1 MGYVCVDRGS
11 LRCPCHLMAAGQCY
25 TCTMTRT
32 GGCSCE
38 DAAGWQGVCPYTEY
52 IRRGE
57 TAVSREPDI
66 LWETDVLEKIHY
78 GNGLFVI
85 RLAVS
90 AGLAEACRRPGA
102 YLMAEA
108 LGCRTPVSVLRA
120 QRQGG
125 DGFRDGFRD
134 GCVEL
139 AVKAAGPK
147 SEELTK
153 KSVWRIAGP
162 YYGGL
167 LRGEKL
173 LTAGK
178 VHGAGKARGTEK
190 PHGAGKLLV
199 IARGVAAAPFLAL
212 RQVPE
217 YAATEAEVYLDHDS
231 LPEAFLEEYLCGQV
245 FERIQLSREKDLESM
260 KEILQQHIRTDC
272 RDETEPAQAVMLLV
286 SPYFIERLTE
296 DLTTEEKE
304 KLIVPNPA
312 NLCCGMGMCG
322 SCSHTDKDGLTVR
335 LCKCSPVV
343 IE

>member
-32 GGCSCE
+32 GRCSCE

-52 IRRGE
+52 MRRGE
-57 TAVSREPDI
+57 TAVSREPDS
-66 LWETDVLEKIHY
+66 LWETDVLEKIDY

-90 AGLAEACRRPGA
+90 AGFAEACQKPGA

-120 QRQGG
+120 RRQG
-125 DGFRDGFRD
+125 RDGF
-134 GCVEL
+134 VEL

-153 KSVWRIAGP
+153 KSVWCIAGP

-167 LRGEKL
+167 LRIEEL
-173 LTAGK
+173 PAAGNAR
-178 VHGAGKARGTEK
+178 GTGKARGTEK
-190 PHGAGKLLV
+190 SHGTGNLLV
-199 IARGVAAAPFLAL
+199 IARGVAAVPFLAL
-212 RQVPE
+212 RQQPE
-217 YAATEAEVYLDHDS
+217 YAAMETEMYLDHDS
-231 LPEAFLEEYLCGQV
+231 LPEAFLEEYLLGQV
-245 FERIQLSREKDLESM
+245 FETIRLNRERDLERM
-260 KEILQQHIRTDC
+260 KRRLQQHIRTGC
-272 RDETEPAQAVMLLV
+272 GDEAPPAQAAMVLV

-296 DLTTEEKE
+296 DLSAEEKG
-304 KLIVPNPA
+304 KLIEPNPA
-312 NLCCGMGMCG
+312 NLCCGMGLCG

>member
-32 GGCSCE
+32 GRCSCE

-52 IRRGE
+52 MRRGE
-57 TAVSREPDI
+57 TAVSREPDT
-66 LWETDVLEKIHY
+66 LRKTGVLEKTDY
-78 GNGLFVI
+78 GDGLFVI

-90 AGLAEACRRPGA
+90 AGLAEACLRPGA

-108 LGCRTPVSVLRA
+108 LGCRTPISVLRA
-120 QRQGG
+120 QRQERDGYG
-125 DGFRDGFRD
+125 EGFREGF
-134 GCVEL
+134 VEL
-139 AVKAAGPK
+139 TVKAAGPK

-173 LTAGK
+173 PA
-178 VHGAGKARGTEK
+178 VGA

-212 RQVPE
+212 RQIPE
-217 YAATEAEVYLDHDS
+217 YAAMEAEVYLDDET

-245 FERIQLSREKDLESM
+245 FETIRLNRERDLERM
-260 KEILQQHIRTDC
+260 KRLLQQRIRTGCGDG
-272 RDETEPAQAVMLLV
+272 TEPAQAAMVLV
-286 SPYFIERLTE
+286 SPYFIRRLTE
-296 DLTTEEKE
+296 DLTAEEKE
-304 KLIVPNPA
+304 QLIIPNPA
-312 NLCCGMGMCG
+312 NLCCGTGLCG
-322 SCSHTDKDGLTVR
+322 SCSHTDSDGLTVR

>member
-32 GGCSCE
+32 GVCSCE

-52 IRRGE
+52 MRRGE
-57 TAVSREPDI
+57 TPISSEPDA
-66 LWETDVLEKIHY
+66 LKEAKVLKKTDY
-78 GNGLFVI
+78 GDGLFVFC
-85 RLAVS
+85 LAVA
-90 AGLAEACRRPGA
+90 AGFAEACRRPGA

-108 LGCRTPVSVLRA
+108 LGCRTPISVLRTR
-120 QRQGG
+120 RQG
-125 DGFRDGFRD
+125 RDGF
-134 GCVEL
+134 VEL

-153 KSVWRIAGP
+153 KNTWRIAGP

-173 LTAGK
+173 PAVG
-178 VHGAGKARGTEK
+178 VPHGARKA
-190 PHGAGKLLV
+190 HGAGKLLV

-212 RQVPE
+212 RQLPE
-217 YAATEAEVYLDHDS
+217 WADMEAEVYLDDETLS
-231 LPEAFLEEYLCGQV
+231 EAFVEEYLCGQV
-245 FERIQLSREKDLESM
+245 FETIRLNEEIDLERM
-260 KEILQQHIRTDC
+260 KRLLQQRIRTGCGDG
-272 RDETEPAQAVMLLV
+272 TEPAQAAMVLV
-286 SPYFIERLTE
+286 SPYFIRRLTE
-296 DLTTEEKE
+296 DLTAEEKE
-304 KLIVPNPA
+304 QLIIPNPA
-312 NLCCGMGMCG
+312 NLCCGMGLCG
-322 SCSHTDKDGLTVR
+322 SCSHTDPNGLTVR

>member
-32 GGCSCE
+32 GRCSCE

-108 LGCRTPVSVLRA
+108 LGCRTPVSVLRTR
-120 QRQGG
+120 RQGG
-125 DGFRDGFRD
+125 NGFRDGCRDGFRD

-167 LRGEKL
+167 LRDET
-173 LTAGK
+173 LTA
-178 VHGAGKARGTEK
+178 E
-190 PHGAGKLLV
+190 GKLLV

-212 RQVPE
+212 RQLPE
-217 YAATEAEVYLDHDS
+217 YASMDAEVYLDDET

-245 FERIQLSREKDLESM
+245 FETIRLNQEGYLERM
-260 KEILQQHIRTDC
+260 KRILQQHIC
-272 RDETEPAQAVMLLV
+272 VGCGEETPRSQGAMVLV
-286 SPYFIERLTE
+286 SPYFIGKLTE
-296 DLTTEEKE
+296 DLTAEEKE
-304 KLIVPNPA
+304 RLVVPNPA
-312 NLCCGMGMCG
+312 NLCCGMGLCG
-322 SCSHTDKDGLTVR
+322 SCSHTDPDGLTVR
-335 LCKCSPVV
+335 LCKCSPAV